1 MRLKARMPHP
11 HQVLYSSVLIVENDE
26 FSASLV
32 EYLLHREGYQVAT
45 AYSDRHIRRLFDIML
60 PPDLIFIHSKLI
72 YTDTHDLIAKMRDHE
87 RWKHLP
93 IILIGDEKD
102 STVDEILETGA
113 DDFILKPY
121 FPNELIR
128 QVKTHAK
135 RTH

>member
-1 MRLKARMPHP
+1 MPHP

-45 AYSDRHIRRLFDIML
+45 AYNEGHIKRLFDVML
-60 PPDLIFIHSKLI
+60 PPDLIFVHSKLA
-72 YTDTHDLIAKMRDHE
+72 YTDTHGLIDDIREHSK
-87 RWKHLP
+87 WKHLP

>member
-1 MRLKARMPHP
+1 MPHP
-11 HQVLYSSVLIVENDE
+11 HQVLRSSVLIIENDE

-45 AYSDRHIRRLFDIML
+45 AYSAAHIKRLFEVML
-60 PPDLIFIHSKLI
+60 PPDLIFIHAKLA
-72 YTDTHDLIAKMRDHE
+72 YTNTHEFIGVIRQQEK
-87 RWKHLP
+87 WKLLP
-93 IILIGDEKD
+93 IIVIGDEKD
-102 STVDEILETGA
+102 STVDEILETSA

-121 FPNELIR
+121 FPDELIR

>member
-1 MRLKARMPHP
+1 MPHP
-11 HQVLYSSVLIVENDE
+11 HQVLYSSVLVIENDE

-45 AYSDRHIRRLFDIML
+45 AYTSSHIKKIFEVML
-60 PPDLIFIHSKLI
+60 PPDLIFIHSRLEFAN
-72 YTDTHDLIAKMRDHE
+72 THEFISEIRQHPK
-87 RWKHLP
+87 WKHLP
-93 IILIGDEKD
+93 IVVVGDEKD

-128 QVKTHAK
+128 QVEIHAKKTH
-135 RTH
+135 

>member
-1 MRLKARMPHP
+1 MPHP
-11 HQVLYSSVLIVENDE
+11 HQVLYSSVLIIENDE

-32 EYLLHREGYQVAT
+32 EYLLHREGYNVAT
-45 AYSDRHIRRLFDIML
+45 AYSASHVKRIFEVML

-72 YTDTHDLIAKMRDHE
+72 YTNTHNLIEAIRHHE
-87 RWKHLP
+87 KWKHLP
-93 IILIGDEKD
+93 IVVIGDEKD

-128 QVKTHAK
+128 QVKVHAK

>member
-1 MRLKARMPHP
+1 MPHP
-11 HQVLYSSVLIVENDE
+11 HQVLRSSVLIIENDE

-45 AYSDRHIRRLFDIML
+45 AYSATHIKRLFEVML
-60 PPDLIFIHSKLI
+60 PPDLIFIHAKLA
-72 YTDTHDLIAKMRDHE
+72 YTNTHEFIGVIRQQEK
-87 RWKHLP
+87 WKLLP
-93 IILIGDEKD
+93 IIVIGDEKD
-102 STVDEILETGA
+102 STVDEILETSA

-121 FPNELIR
+121 FPDELIR

>member
-1 MRLKARMPHP
+1 MPHP
-11 HQVLYSSVLIVENDE
+11 HQVLYSSVLVIENDE

-45 AYSDRHIRRLFDIML
+45 AYTASHIKRIFDVML
-60 PPDLIFIHSKLI
+60 PPDLVLIHSKLV
-72 YTDTHDLIAKMRDHE
+72 YTNTYDFICEIRQHPK
-87 RWKHLP
+87 WKHLP
-93 IILIGDEKD
+93 IIVVGDEDD
-102 STVDEILETGA
+102 STINNILETKA

-128 QVKTHAK
+128 QVEIHAK

>member
-1 MRLKARMPHP
+1 MPHP
-11 HQVLYSSVLIVENDE
+11 HQVLRSSVLIIENDE

-45 AYSDRHIRRLFDIML
+45 AYSAVHIKRLFEVML
-60 PPDLIFIHSKLI
+60 PPDLIFIHAKLA
-72 YTDTHDLIAKMRDHE
+72 YTNTHEFIGVIRQQEK
-87 RWKHLP
+87 WKLLP
-93 IILIGDEKD
+93 IIVIGDEKD
-102 STVDEILETGA
+102 STVDEILETSA

-121 FPNELIR
+121 FPDELIR

>member
-1 MRLKARMPHP
+1 MPHP
-11 HQVLYSSVLIVENDE
+11 HQVLYSSVLIIENDE

-32 EYLLHREGYQVAT
+32 EYLLHREGYNVAT
-45 AYSDRHIRRLFDIML
+45 AYDLNHIKRLFEVML
-60 PPDLIFIHSKLI
+60 PPDLIFVHARLNYINS
-72 YTDTHDLIAKMRDHE
+72 HDLIEEIRQQEK
-87 RWKHLP
+87 WKNLP
-93 IILIGDEKD
+93 IIVIGDEKD
-102 STVDEILETGA
+102 SSVDEILQTGA

>member
-1 MRLKARMPHP
+1 MPHP
-11 HQVLYSSVLIVENDE
+11 HQVLYSSVLVIENDE

-32 EYLLHREGYQVAT
+32 EYLLHRAGYQVAT
-45 AYSDRHIRRLFDIML
+45 AYTPSHIKRIFEVML
-60 PPDLIFIHSKLI
+60 PPDLIFIHSRLE
-72 YTDTHDLIAKMRDHE
+72 YTNTHTFINEIRQHPK
-87 RWKHLP
+87 WKHLP
-93 IILIGDEKD
+93 IVVVGDEKD

-128 QVKTHAK
+128 QVELHAK